1 MPYRLLE
8 YELLIMDSV
17 LINIGGRYKNKNY
30 KYPVVIPIV
39 LYTGNKKWNA
49 ELDLSKIL
57 LEKWKKYKGEEG
69 SKYNVLDVNEMENE
83 KLLKENSIISKLIL
97 IEKSRTKEEFYEN
110 VDKISK
116 EFKAKEIIYTKDAQ
130 KFFVDALMI
139 IAQNLFDDA
148 DMNKKL
154 QEIAKEVDDPMMQ
167 VLEMLKRDIYK
178 AKEEAR
184 KEAIKEGRKEG
195 RIEGK
200 INIIKNMLKENIPL
214 SVISSVSGITQSEI
228 KKLVK

>member
-17 LINIGGRYKNKNY
+17 LINTGGRYKNKNY

-49 ELDLSKIL
+49 ELDLSKIS
-57 LEKWKKYKGEEG
+57 LERWKKYKGEEV

-97 IEKSRTKEEFYEN
+97 IEKSRTKEEFYES

-116 EFKAKEIIYTKDAQ
+116 EFKTKEMIYTKDSQ
-130 KFFVDALMI
+130 KFFVNALMT
-139 IAQNLFDDA
+139 IAQNLFDDV
-148 DMNKKL
+148 DMNKKI

-178 AKEEAR
+178 ANQ
-184 KEAIKEGRKEG
+184 EAIKEG

>member
-1 MPYRLLE
+1 
-8 YELLIMDSV
+8 
-17 LINIGGRYKNKNY
+17 
-30 KYPVVIPIV
+30 
-39 LYTGNKKWNA
+39 
-49 ELDLSKIL
+49 
-57 LEKWKKYKGEEG
+57 
-69 SKYNVLDVNEMENE
+69 MENE
-83 KLLKENSIISKLIL
+83 KLLKENSIISMLIL

-116 EFKAKEIIYTKDAQ
+116 EFETKEMIYTKDSQ

-139 IAQNLFDDA
+139 IAQNLFDDV

-154 QEIAKEVDDPMMQ
+154 QKIAKEVDDPMMQ

-184 KEAIKEGRKEG
+184 KEAIKEG